1 MWAAEWRGFAMD
13 KYCTIPNCWSALGTE
28 ADSFMK
34 IRDFQH
40 NRISP
45 GYGSNWG
52 CRPSVPWPLQ
62 WNCVLSEHLCI
73 MNGLWNAEGW
83 FTALGFTS
91 LSVTAVAETR
101 AVFLGSEKIC
111 QRHQRYTHMCK
122 GNSFFKTSA
131 DNFEMKWGKCWGF
144 QCGTDKVPSL
154 MLPCLCAAAI
164 LSSLLVRYLRLPV

>member
-101 AVFLGSEKIC
+101 AVFWVLKRSV
-111 QRHQRYTHMCK
+111 K
-122 GNSFFKTSA
+122 GTRDIHTCVKEIVSLKPVLIIL
-131 DNFEMKWGKCWGF
+131 KWNEENVGDSSVEQIRCLLLCF
-144 QCGTDKVPSL
+144 RVFVL
-154 MLPCLCAAAI
+154 LPFWAP
-164 LSSLLVRYLRLPV
+164 Y